1 MNQRLIVYTEHRSFD
16 AFGQVFATAYT
27 PNINLD
33 LDSLPG
39 TDRKYSSFGSSFT
52 HLITVSRTTS
62 KLEFSG
68 LLSHE
73 VIRPDRSL
81 LRTLNG
87 LGLESW
93 FVHNRSMAKKEILHI
108 LKVHVGF
115 FHFGRRFLPFRV
127 IKSTFYYALTT
138 PNIASV
144 GTKLCVNRKNMR

>member
-1 MNQRLIVYTEHRSFD
+1 MEPIPMNQRLIVYTEHRSFD

-87 LGLESW
+87 LKA
-93 FVHNRSMAKKEILHI
+93 FARATNRQTQAAII
-108 LKVHVGF
+108 
-115 FHFGRRFLPFRV
+115 
-127 IKSTFYYALTT
+127 I
-138 PNIASV
+138 SV
-144 GTKLCVNRKNMR
+144 GPFSLNFIKNLTYEYHIHSY